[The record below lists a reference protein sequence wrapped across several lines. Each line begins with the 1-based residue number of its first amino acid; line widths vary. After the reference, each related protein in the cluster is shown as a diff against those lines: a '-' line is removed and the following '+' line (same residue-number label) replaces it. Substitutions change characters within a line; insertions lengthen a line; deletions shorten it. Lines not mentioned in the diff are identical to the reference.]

1 MAKKTIKAD
10 PKLVAK
16 YEKEFAEAAKDS
28 KIEPLEKPDLTK
40 IFEEELKAKE
50 EAQLPKAIQESLA
63 RPTDPVT
70 LANETIAKEYP
81 WCLPSLTSPQRALLC
96 ELIRIRKLL
105 EDK

>member
-1 MAKKTIKAD
+1 MAKKTIKVD
-10 PKLVAK
+10 PKLAAK
-16 YEKEFAEAAKDS
+16 YEKAFAEADKDS

-40 IFEEELKAKE
+40 MFEEEARRKE
-50 EAQLPKAIQESLA
+50 AELPKAIQESLA

-70 LANETIAKEYP
+70 LANETISQDYP

-96 ELIRIRKLL
+96 ELIRIRKVL